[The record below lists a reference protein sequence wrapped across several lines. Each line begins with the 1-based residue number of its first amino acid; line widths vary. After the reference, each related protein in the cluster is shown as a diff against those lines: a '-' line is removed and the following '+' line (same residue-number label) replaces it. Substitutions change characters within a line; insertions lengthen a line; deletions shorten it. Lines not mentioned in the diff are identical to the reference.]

1 MPSLSYHTAQIPMWR
16 GEEGEELHNALFIH
30 PLDKILIGYLF
41 GVPISTRQE
50 TVNQK
55 GKIELAEVDTGFC

>member
-1 MPSLSYHTAQIPMWR
+1 MVVVVGVLQ
-16 GEEGEELHNALFIH
+16 NALFIQ